1 MGTKI
6 YEVMDKLMDNFV
18 PKVLAEVLARI
29 LAKILVDIMAED
41 TVSFDI
47 SELTLTEVV
56 LHVGQEKNREKEPH
70 RRLRI

>member
-6 YEVMDKLMDNFV
+6 YEVMDKLMDKFV
-18 PKVLAEVLARI
+18 PKVLARI

-47 SELTLTEVV
+47 SKLTLTEFV
-56 LHVGQEKNREKEPH
+56 LHVDQEKNREKEPH
-70 RRLRI
+70 KRLRI